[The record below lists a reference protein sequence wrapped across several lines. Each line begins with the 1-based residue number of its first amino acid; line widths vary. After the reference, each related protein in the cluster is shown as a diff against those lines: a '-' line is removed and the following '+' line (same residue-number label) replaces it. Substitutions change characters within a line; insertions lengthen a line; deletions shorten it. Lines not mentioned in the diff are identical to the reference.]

1 MQKEK
6 SVRAKVI
13 SLPCDDELLSQVED
27 FRYEN
32 RIPTAADT
40 LRRLISDGLAFNK
53 QREAQPA

>member
-6 SVRAKVI
+6 SVRAKV
-13 SLPCDDELLSQVED
+13 LGFPCDDELLSKIED

-40 LRRLISDGLAFNK
+40 LRRLVDDGLAFNK
-53 QREAQPA
+53 RREAQPA